1 MKWPLLLFF
10 VLLYC
15 TANAAPNLDVY
26 RDIQGILVYQDH
38 QQKNIW
44 YLTPAAPQIAR
55 SDDNTPDYG
64 LDVFRYHGRKGTGD
78 QGAFLVRGILSVAV
92 ERKRPSGVTMAIRK
106 VLSNSGIKNPRLR
119 SMPVSGAEIKLLFA
133 DQGASWQQKSR
144 WTGRQILLPLPP
156 EMTEALWD
164 GVEKGQTLMS
174 LAVEEQLSGRRLI
187 DKEWQ
192 DMEVSSSWI
201 LPIEMDMAAHPTK
214 FRKTDLGG
222 RMSHGYTGIDV
233 FCFDFIEEL
242 DQDLY
247 AKKVRVA
254 IPTTGRDLIEEIT
267 FRDDGQYR
275 FRLDFKYAKGMDWP
289 YQVQIVRIMRDGR
302 RETTPWIKKQGES
315 MLDITAYREP
325 EESSEEDI
333 PISE

>member
-1 MKWPLLLFF
+1 MKWPFLLFF
-10 VLLYC
+10 LLLHL
-15 TANAAPNLDVY
+15 TAHAAPNLDVY
-26 RDIQGILVYQDH
+26 RDIQGVRAYQDH
-38 QQKNIW
+38 KQKKIW
-44 YLTPAAPQIAR
+44 YLAPAAPEIGR
-55 SDDNTPDYG
+55 SQDNTPDYG

-78 QGAFLVRGILSVAV
+78 QGAFIVRGILSVAV
-92 ERKRPSGVTMAIRK
+92 EKKRPSGVTAAIRK
-106 VLSNSGIKNPRLR
+106 ALGNSGIKNPRLR
-119 SMPVSGAEIKLLFA
+119 SMPVSGAEIKLMFA

-144 WTGRQILLPLPP
+144 WTGKQILLPLTP

-164 GVEKGQTLMS
+164 AVENGQTLMS

-187 DKEWQ
+187 NKEWQ
-192 DMEVSSSWI
+192 DAEISSSWT

-242 DQDLY
+242 DPDLY
-247 AKKVRVA
+247 AKMVRVA

-275 FRLDFKYAKGMDWP
+275 FRIDFKYAKGMDWP
-289 YQVQIVRIMRDGR
+289 YRVQIVRIMRDGR

-325 EESSEEDI
+325 EESSEEEI
-333 PISE
+333 FISD

>member
-1 MKWPLLLFF
+1 MKWPLFLLF
-10 VLLYC
+10 LLLHH

-26 RDIQGILVYQDH
+26 QDIQGVRAYQDQ
-38 QQKNIW
+38 QQKNLW
-44 YLTPAAPQIAR
+44 YLAPAAPEIGQNQ
-55 SDDNTPDYG
+55 DNTPDYG

-78 QGAFLVRGILSVAV
+78 QGSFLVRGILSVAV
-92 ERKRPSGVTMAIRK
+92 ERKRPSAVTTATRK
-106 VLSNSGIKNPRLR
+106 TLGNSGIKKPRLR
-119 SMPVSGAEIKLLFA
+119 SMPVSGAEIKLMFA

-144 WTGRQILLPLPP
+144 WTGKQILLPLTP
-156 EMTEALWD
+156 EMTEALWES
-164 GVEKGQTLMS
+164 VENGQTLMS
-174 LAVEEQLSGRRLI
+174 LVVEEQLSGKRLV

-192 DMEVSSSWI
+192 DAEISSSWT

-242 DQDLY
+242 DPNLY
-247 AKKVRVA
+247 AKMVRVA

-275 FRLDFKYAKGMDWP
+275 FRIDFKYAKGMDWP
-289 YQVQIVRIMRDGR
+289 YRVQIVRIMRDGK
-302 RETTPWIKKQGES
+302 RETSPWIKKQGES

-325 EESSEEDI
+325 EENSEEDF
-333 PISE
+333 STND